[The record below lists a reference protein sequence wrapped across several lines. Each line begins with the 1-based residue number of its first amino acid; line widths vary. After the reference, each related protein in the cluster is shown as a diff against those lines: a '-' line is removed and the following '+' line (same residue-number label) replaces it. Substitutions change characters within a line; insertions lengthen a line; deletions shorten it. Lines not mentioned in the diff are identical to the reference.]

1 MKKILVRVLIALV
14 LILVALTATCY
25 VMINS
30 IVKKSVETIG
40 PKVAGVDIKLGGIK
54 LSPFSGKGEIT
65 GLVVGNPAGFKSP
78 TAITIG
84 SASVVVQPAS
94 LISDKIVVRSVIV
107 QAPDITFETSLSG
120 NNLKKILANVEAS
133 TAGSTSSTAPGEKKA
148 AKKIE
153 VDDFVITGGKI
164 HVSVTLM
171 GGKSATIPLPEIHL
185 TNLGTGADG
194 MTGAELSQ
202 KVLKA
207 IADSA
212 LKAVG
217 SSVTGLGKG
226 ATEGMEK
233 ATKSITDI
241 FKKK

>member
-1 MKKILVRVLIALV
+1 MKKIAVRVLIV
-14 LILVALTATCY
+14 IVVILVALIATCY
-25 VMINS
+25 VMMNS
-30 IVKKSVETIG
+30 IVKKSVETMG
-40 PKVAGVDIKLGGIK
+40 PKVAGVDIKLGGVK

-65 GLVVGNPAGFKSP
+65 GLVVGNPAGFKAP

-107 QAPDITFETSLSG
+107 HAPDITFESSLSG
-120 NNLKKILANVEAS
+120 NNLNKILANVEAA

-164 HVSVTLM
+164 HINLTLM
-171 GGKSATIPLPEIHL
+171 GGESTTIPLPEIHL
-185 TNLGTGADG
+185 TNLGAGADG

-207 IADSA
+207 ITDNAI
-212 LKAVG
+212 KAVDG
-217 SSVTGLGKG
+217 TVTGLGKG
-226 ATEGMEK
+226 ATEGVEK

-241 FKKK
+241 FKNK